1 MLHGGLQRMPAPGVL
16 EQESVSALEEV
27 GETTRISRLDYN
39 GQGHHAGLGATAP
52 SEYPQSVK

>member
-1 MLHGGLQRMPAPGVL
+1 MPAPGVL

-39 GQGHHAGLGATAP
+39 GQGHHAGLGAMAP
-52 SEYPQSVK
+52 LENPQSVK